1 MDVESRGLII
11 LDFFLLRNS
20 LWELVI
26 FYISSNEG
34 KASIAYTLKKE
45 A

>member
-1 MDVESRGLII
+1 MEVENRGLII

-26 FYISSNEG
+26 FYISNNKG
-34 KASIAYTLKKE
+34 KADIAYTLKKE